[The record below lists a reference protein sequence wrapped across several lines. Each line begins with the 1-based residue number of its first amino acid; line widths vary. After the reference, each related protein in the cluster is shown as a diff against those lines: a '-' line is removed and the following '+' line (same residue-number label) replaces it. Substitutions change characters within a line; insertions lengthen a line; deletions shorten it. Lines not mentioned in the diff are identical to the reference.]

1 MDDIRYRPIGVV
13 HSPLRGEDHVPPRPV
28 KARGTEAIV
37 EVYPEY
43 ADGLTDLE
51 GFSHIVLLCHLH
63 LSSGFSLIVQ
73 PPSDT
78 TTHGVFATRSPRRPN
93 PISLSV
99 VRLLSREGRNL
110 HVVDVDLVDG
120 TPVLDIKP
128 YTPDIAEGDTVRKG
142 WIEHKPERA

>member
-1 MDDIRYRPIGVV
+1 M
-13 HSPLRGEDHVPPRPV
+13 PPRPV
-28 KARGTEAIV
+28 KARGIEAVV

-63 LSSGFSLIVQ
+63 LSTGFSLIVK

-78 TTHGVFATRSPRRPN
+78 VTHGVFSTRSPRRPN

-99 VRLLSREGRNL
+99 VRLQRREGRNL
-110 HVVDVDLVDG
+110 YVVDADLVDG

-128 YTPDIAEGDTVRKG
+128 YFPATNAADDVRTGWREGKG
-142 WIEHKPERA
+142 D

>member
-13 HSPLRGEDHVPPRPV
+13 HSPLRGEDHVLPRPV
-28 KARGTEAIV
+28 KARGIEAVV
-37 EVYPEY
+37 EGYPQY

-63 LSSGFSLIVQ
+63 LSSGFSLIVK

-128 YTPDIAEGDTVRKG
+128 YTPETMEGDAVRTG
-142 WIEHKPERA
+142 WIEHTPERA